1 MTIDER
7 LEGSVAIVSMAGR
20 FAGAST
26 IEQFWQNIRNGVESV
41 RDLTEDEMVTAGVSL
56 DEIRAPGYVAR
67 AAPLDDTDLFDA
79 GLFNMSPRDAAVFD
93 PQHRVFLE
101 CAYETFERAGYAPG
115 QIEGAVGVFASC
127 GAPEYMFKNV
137 LGNAAMT
144 EAVGEWLIRHT
155 GNDTNFLAT
164 RVSYEF
170 NLEGPSLNVQTAC
183 SSTLVAIH
191 LACQSILSGECD
203 MALAGGAVIAPRQLE
218 GYVYREGEVLS
229 PDGHCRPFDA
239 HAAGTVLSDGAG
251 AVLLKPL
258 ADAVADGDTVIAIIR
273 GSAINNDGND
283 KVGYLAPSVGG
294 QARVIAEA
302 LAVSGVDAS
311 EVSYLEAHGTGTI
324 IGDPI
329 EVAGATEAFREH
341 TADTQFCALGSLKA
355 NIGHLGEAAGVAAV
369 IKTAMALQHAE
380 LPPSVNYESPNPR
393 IDFANSPFVVN
404 DTLRPWDTGGK
415 PRIAGVTSLGA
426 GGTNAHV
433 LLEEAPVGLAP
444 ASAPDTAKPRI
455 VPISARSEA
464 SVGELC
470 TRLGSFLDDNPATSL
485 ADVSYTLF
493 EGRERGRSRRAFVA
507 HSVADAIAALL
518 EDRTAGPA
526 VAQGT
531 SSSTAPIVAFMM
543 PGGGAQYIN
552 MGRGLYQTEPVYRA
566 AIDRCADFISPQL
579 GGDLRSFMYQ
589 DESLDIADKALQ
601 APSLSL
607 PVLVATGWAMG
618 ELLESYGVVAD
629 CHIGHSAGEY
639 VAACRAGVMSIEDAL
654 ALVALRGRLFE
665 TLPPGGMLSVSL
677 SEQALLE
684 RLPEGLSIASINSP
698 TSAVASGPVPLLEDL
713 ESALAADDID
723 CLRVHIQV
731 AGHSAMLDPILDE
744 FRAFCRTIELS
755 EPTTGLI
762 SNLTGEWVADG
773 VVTDPE
779 YWVRHL
785 REPVRFHD
793 GISTLVADESIAARS
808 RVLIEI
814 GPGRSMVSLARAA
827 PGSSTGITTLRH
839 PKEDADD
846 VTVFLHALATAWTVG
861 VELGSAAL
869 TGAGRRRLSL
879 PPTPFEHE
887 RYWVDPDEPS
897 APTAAAGPLRK
908 RHELSSWFAVPQW
921 TRSVPP
927 SLAAPSGPET
937 DVSLILDDAAPAAAA
952 LAERL
957 RARGQRVVTVG
968 FDTRYRWVDDDS
980 CRLDPGR
987 LEDWVGFV
995 QGLSSRGLHPAEVFH
1010 LAGTTERSTGRRSRT
1025 TALGRLDAAVE
1036 TDYASLVFFAR
1047 AISGLHKPMRLVVAT
1062 TGVHD
1067 VSHNEPLDPSRALM
1081 HGASRVIPRELG
1093 QVSAVA
1099 VDLAMETVEA
1109 TVDALVREG
1118 AAGDSRNGPVVAWRG
1133 RERFELGLESI
1144 TIPAQ
1149 SDSPWR
1155 ADGTYLITGGL
1166 GGIGLTVANRI
1177 AETAPG
1183 ATIVLIG
1190 RTPLAAD
1197 TPDASPRERRRLD
1210 AVAAIRERGCTVL
1223 VESADI
1229 TDRSTMD
1236 SLLRRVVRQ
1245 HGAITGVI
1253 HTAGVLQD
1261 ALIELRSPQPGS
1273 PVIDIKVRGLLIL
1286 DELLQKSPPELMV
1299 LCSSVSSL
1307 LGLPGQVDYTAANAF
1322 LDAFAAAKNR
1332 DTSTRAVV
1340 VNWNAWREVGM
1351 AVEAI
1356 ESIEGNGEGAGSAT
1370 TSGHPTRMLEPLGVH
1385 DDTIVMYANLNRS
1398 SSWLLAE
1405 HVVRGG
1411 DALIPGTGF
1420 VELIRGAVAGR
1431 GPSRL
1436 EDVFFLTPFEVGANE
1451 TRELHLSVEA
1461 DGSVTI
1467 TSGDGLVTHATATA
1481 TALGSDVVPP
1491 AALDIAAIEARCA
1504 AQVDDFDGYSDQPF
1518 MEFGPRWGNLRRVSY
1533 GTREAVV
1540 RTVMPE
1546 AFRSETTELWLHPG
1560 VLDIAIGSAQ
1570 ALIPG
1575 FDQKS
1580 SFFVPLSYSRALSF
1594 SPIPADAR
1602 THIRLRDSDTRDLAV
1617 FDATI
1622 CDEGGVVAAEI
1633 TGFTMRRVDVDGSFG
1648 SPRSVGTVQSKS
1660 PIVDALR
1667 EGIEPEEGAEAL
1679 DRLLAVDLG
1688 PQVVASSVDVDLWRA
1703 HVDAE
1708 AGGGTGAS
1716 PIHYARPDLESEFAE
1731 PASPFEIELAAMW
1744 RDLLGVDRVGRD
1756 DDFFE
1761 LGGQS
1766 LIAVR
1771 LFTRIRKKFA
1781 IDLEISTLFEAPT
1794 VAQCAAVLAGRLGS
1808 DDSPVDVTDG
1818 PPKSLVTIQKG
1829 GDRTPVFCVHGAG
1842 GNVLNFR
1849 DLALAM
1855 GRDQPFYGLQA
1866 RGIDGITRPLESIEA
1881 MAAAYLADVRTVQ
1894 PEGPYRFAGYSG
1906 GGLVAFEM
1914 ARQARDAGDAIE
1926 LVLLLDTFPPKFEM
1940 RRSSLAHV
1948 IGEFVRNPTGYPRDI
1963 LEGRKAARIANEAR
1977 DRLRRI
1983 LAADET
1989 VPNDLRE
1996 LHLEDHFAAVA
2007 ANYVRRPWA
2016 GRVVLLRAET
2026 VFWAFSLLD
2035 ETYGWSDVVTD
2046 GFQLVS
2052 VAGDHATLVLEPN
2065 VSQLVDAISD
2075 VLRPEQVRVAGT
2087 TAGAGTSSG

>member
-1 MTIDER
+1 MTIDKR
-7 LEGSVAIVSMAGR
+7 LEGSIAIVSMAGR

-26 IEQFWQNIRNGVESV
+26 LEQFWQNLRTGVESV
-41 RDLTEDEMVTAGVSL
+41 RDLTEDEMVAAGVPL

-67 AAPLDDTDLFDA
+67 AAPLDNTDLFDA

-101 CAYETFERAGYAPG
+101 CAYETFERAGYVAS

-170 NLEGPSLNVQTAC
+170 NLDGPSMNVQTAC

-203 MALAGGAVIAPRQLE
+203 MALAGGAVISPRQLE
-218 GYVYREGEVLS
+218 GYVHREGEVLS

-239 HAAGTVLSDGAG
+239 QAAGTVLSDGAG

-258 ADAVADGDTVIAIIR
+258 ADAVDDGDNVIAVIR

-294 QARVIAEA
+294 QARVVAEA

-329 EVAGATEAFREH
+329 EVTGATEAFREH
-341 TADTQFCALGSLKA
+341 TAATQFCALGSLKA
-355 NIGHLGEAAGVAAV
+355 NIGHLGEAAGVASI

-380 LPPSVNYESPNPR
+380 LPPSLNYQSPNPR
-393 IDFANSPFVVN
+393 IDFASSPFVVN
-404 DTLRPWDTGGK
+404 DTLRPWDTGGR

-433 LLEEAPVGLAP
+433 LLEEAPEGLKPVSGP
-444 ASAPDTAKPRI
+444 ADGKPQI
-455 VPISARSEA
+455 LAFSARSEA
-464 SVGELC
+464 SVDELRA
-470 TRLGSFLDDNPATSL
+470 RLGSYLYENCDVAL
-485 ADVSYTLF
+485 ADVAHTLF
-493 EGRERGRSRRAFVA
+493 NGRERGRARRSFVA
-507 HSVADAIAALL
+507 HSIDDAVAAL
-518 EDRTAGPA
+518 AGSEPDGPTM
-526 VAQGT
+526 AQGT
-531 SSSTAPIVAFMM
+531 SPSAAPIVAFMM
-543 PGGGAQYIN
+543 PGGGAQYVN
-552 MGRGLYQTEPVYRA
+552 MGRGLYETEPVYRA
-566 AIDRCADFISPQL
+566 AIDRCADSVSPQL

-589 DESLDIADKALQ
+589 DESLDMADEALQ

-607 PVLVATGWAMG
+607 PVLVATGWAMA

-639 VAACRAGVMSIEDAL
+639 VAASRAGVMSIEDAL
-654 ALVALRGRLFE
+654 ALVALRGRLLE
-665 TLPPGGMLSVSL
+665 TLPAGGMLSVSL

-684 RLPEGLSIASINSP
+684 RLPDGLSIASINGA
-698 TSAVASGPVPLLEDL
+698 TATVASGPVPLLRDL
-713 ESALAADDID
+713 ESALAADGID
-723 CLRVHIQV
+723 FLRVHINV

-744 FRAFCRTIELS
+744 FRSFCRTIKLS
-755 EPTTGLI
+755 EPTTKLI
-762 SNLTGEWVADG
+762 SNLTGKWVADG

-785 REPVRFHD
+785 RQPVRFAD
-793 GISTLVADESIAARS
+793 GISSLLADGADRS

-814 GPGRSMVSLARAA
+814 GPGRSLVSLARSA
-827 PGSSTGITTLRH
+827 PGSATGITTLRH

-846 VTVFLHALATAWTVG
+846 VTFFLHALASAWTVG
-861 VELGSAAL
+861 VEFDSTAL
-869 TGAGRRRLSL
+869 TGEGRRRLPL

-887 RYWVDPDEPS
+887 SYWVEPDEPS
-897 APTAAAGPLRK
+897 APTAASGPLRK

-921 TRSVPP
+921 TRAVPP
-927 SLAAPSGPET
+927 TLAAHDGDET
-937 DVSLILDDAAPAAAA
+937 EVSLILDDEAPAGAA
-952 LAERL
+952 LAARL
-957 RARGQRVVTVG
+957 RARGQRVITVG
-968 FDTRYRWVDDDS
+968 FGSRYRWLNDNS
-980 CRLDPGR
+980 CRLDPAR
-987 LEDWVGFV
+987 LEDWIGLID
-995 QGLSSRGLHPAEVFH
+995 GLSSRGLHPAEVFH
-1010 LAGTTERSTGRRSRT
+1010 LAGTTNRFARRRPKT
-1025 TALGRLDAAVE
+1025 TAIDRLEAAVE
-1036 TDYASLVFFAR
+1036 TEYSSLVFFAR
-1047 AISGLHKPMRLVVAT
+1047 AISGLHNPMRIVVAT

-1067 VSHNEPLDPSRALM
+1067 VTHSEPLDPSRALLL
-1081 HGASRVIPRELG
+1081 GASRVIPRELG
-1093 QVSAVA
+1093 QVSSVA
-1099 VDLAMETVEA
+1099 VDLSVDTIEA
-1109 TVDALVREG
+1109 AVDALVREG
-1118 AAGDSRNGPVVAWRG
+1118 AAGDSRDAPVVAWRG

-1144 TIPAQ
+1144 AIPAQ

-1177 AETAPG
+1177 SEAAPG

-1197 TPDASPRERRRLD
+1197 THDASPRERRRLD
-1210 AVAAIRERGCTVL
+1210 AVGAIRQRGCTVL

-1229 TDRSTMD
+1229 TDRAAMESV
-1236 SLLRRVVRQ
+1236 LRRVERA
-1245 HGAITGVI
+1245 HGAVTGVI

-1273 PVIDIKVRGLLIL
+1273 PVIDIKARGLLIL
-1286 DELLQKSPPELMV
+1286 DELLEKSPPELMV

-1322 LDAFAAAKNR
+1322 LDSFAAAKNR
-1332 DTSTRAVV
+1332 DTSTRTLV

-1356 ESIEGNGEGAGSAT
+1356 EGDEDPAASAT
-1370 TSGHPTRMLEPLGVH
+1370 TSGDPTRMLGPLSVH
-1385 DDTIVMYANLNRS
+1385 DDTIVMHANLNRS
-1398 SSWLLAE
+1398 TSWLLAE
-1405 HVVRGG
+1405 HVVIGG

-1420 VELIRGAVAGR
+1420 VEMIRGAVAGK
-1431 GPSRL
+1431 GPARL
-1436 EDVFFLTPFEVGANE
+1436 EDVFFLTPFEVGVNE
-1451 TRELHLSVEA
+1451 TRELHLSVES

-1481 TALGSDVVPP
+1481 SALGADVALP
-1491 AALDIAAIEARCA
+1491 ADLDLDAIEARCDDR
-1504 AQVDDFDGYSDQPF
+1504 VDDFDGFSEQPF
-1518 MEFGPRWGNLRRVSY
+1518 MDFGPRWGNLRRVSY
-1533 GTREAVV
+1533 GMGEAVV
-1540 RTVMPE
+1540 HTVMPE
-1546 AFRSETTELWLHPG
+1546 AFRSETADLWLHPG
-1560 VLDIAIGSAQ
+1560 LLDIATGSAQ
-1570 ALIPG
+1570 ALVPG
-1575 FDQKS
+1575 FDQAS
-1580 SFFVPLSYSRALSF
+1580 SFFVPLSYSRAISF
-1594 SPIPADAR
+1594 APIPADAR
-1602 THIRLRDSDTRDLAV
+1602 THIRLRESDTHELAV

-1622 CDEGGVVAAEI
+1622 CDESGVVAAEI
-1633 TGFTMRRVDVDGSFG
+1633 TGFTMRRVDSGGSFG
-1648 SPRSVGTVQSKS
+1648 SARSAGPVQSKS

-1708 AGGGTGAS
+1708 AGGDGAS
-1716 PIHYARPDLESEFAE
+1716 PIHYARPELESEFAE
-1731 PASPFEIELAAMW
+1731 PSTPFEIELAAMW

-1781 IDLEISTLFEAPT
+1781 VDLEISTLFEAPT
-1794 VAQCAAVLAGRLGS
+1794 VAQCAAVLASRLGS
-1808 DDSPVDVTDG
+1808 DDTAVGAVDAT
-1818 PPKSLVTIQKG
+1818 PPKALVTIQKG

-1866 RGIDGITRPLESIEA
+1866 HGIDGITRPLDSIEA
-1881 MAAAYLADVRTVQ
+1881 MATTYLAEVRTVQ

-1906 GGLVAFEM
+1906 GGLVAFDM
-1914 ARQARDAGDAIE
+1914 ARQAREAGDEID

-1940 RRSSLAHV
+1940 RRSSITHV
-1948 IGEFVRNPTGYPRDI
+1948 LGEFLRNPAGYPSEVI
-1963 LEGRKAARIANEAR
+1963 EGRRSAMLADAARE
-1977 DRLRRI
+1977 RLKKI
-1983 LAADET
+1983 LDAGET

-2007 ANYVRRPWA
+2007 ANYVRQPWA
-2016 GRVVLLRAET
+2016 GRVVLLRAES

-2035 ETYGWSDVVTD
+2035 ETYGWSDVVSD

-2075 VLRPEQVRVAGT
+2075 VLRPERASIEGT
-2087 TAGAGTSSG
+2087 REGAGTS